1 MFEAG
6 AASFTPGARVLDPS
20 LGWLCLLLFVDGATL
35 SIATTPVLL
44 HYGQSH
50 PPLLVAVLG
59 GTASALGSAVQLFAL
74 RAALSSNHAWTR
86 RFAPSRE
93 RVDQAL
99 RSHPSAS
106 FIALAVAR
114 ATPLPDMPLKIVAA
128 AVRYPISLYT
138 LAVLIGS
145 LPYYFALAWL
155 GHVVRFPVWLLVAA
169 VGVVLIAILADRIRR
184 RSAA

>member
-1 MFEAG
+1 M
-6 AASFTPGARVLDPS
+6 LDSS

-44 HYGQSH
+44 LYGHSH

-59 GTASALGSAVQLFAL
+59 GISSALGSALQIWML
-74 RAALSSNHAWTR
+74 RAALSSRHAWTH
-86 RFAPSRE
+86 RFAPSRD

-99 RSHPSAS
+99 RHHPSAS
-106 FIALAVAR
+106 FMTLAVAR

-128 AVRYPISLYT
+128 AVRYPIPLYT

-155 GHVVRFPVWLLVAA
+155 GRKFDIPLWVLAAA
-169 VGVVLIAILADRIRR
+169 VGVVLVALLIDRLRR